1 MRRNARNAA
10 TVEEE
15 HEAQKKLQE
24 LERKQR
30 KQRQEIFDVEDEI
43 AERRDSMID
52 ALQKRMAQRTRCET
66 LFTIRWSV
74 V

>member
-1 MRRNARNAA
+1 MQDKAVEAAMRPVNY
-10 TVEEE
+10 EI
-15 HEAQKKLQE
+15 
-24 LERKQR
+24 
-30 KQRQEIFDVEDEI
+30 IFDVEDEI